1 MNIEELSEELY
12 NLLGEMLNSK
22 QSTEIVNSLRGEYGV
37 LRYLV
42 QVKNNAGATEIRQA
56 LGVVPGRMADILNSL
71 EKKGL
76 IIRERDERDRRIV
89 RVKITGEGIATVA

>member
-1 MNIEELSEELY
+1 MNTEELSEELY
-12 NLLGEMLNSK
+12 NTLGGILNSR

-42 QVKNNAGATEIRQA
+42 LVKNNAGATEIRKA
-56 LGVVPGRMADILNSL
+56 LDVVPGRMADILTSL

-76 IIRERDERDRRIV
+76 IERERDVSDRRV
-89 RVKITGEGIATVA
+89 GQAVHKGLRA